1 MAKKVNKEP
10 QFIPGET
17 ATVSGTPAAGALKV
31 DVPEILTSTEEPLT
45 KAGKP
50 KKRKDVKDIL
60 NVVGKIK
67 VKPYLE
73 KTTENMGLEEYDMVV
88 FPGVTHEEQLAAL
101 ERNGIVRYVTGLDE
115 FASEVQNIQEDS
127 KREAVITNIRIVVA
141 DLEKRLGTNV
151 IKIDDPDFWN
161 KVKLLRPE
169 NTEFWE
175 KISLKVGNEPIH
187 LNPLKDPYDLI
198 KLMAIEA
205 GGFDLVA
212 KSYDDAQAKSSP
224 PKFYLDKEVH
234 TVSSKTVY
242 KKLRNKAIRHLDDLY
257 SKSPKKLLYTTKV
270 VDSNSSSY
278 KTSTPIDILYEA
290 CDEYI
295 AGNGGEKSKIAA
307 QRFIDTAS
315 LDMET
320 LKIKALVKDAT
331 FFRMITLKPDGML
344 YHTKTSALL
353 GRNVADVVEFLKNP
367 LNEDLL
373 IKILAE
379 VENLWNN

>member
-1 MAKKVNKEP
+1 MAKTNKEK
-10 QFIPGET
+10 QFIPGDT
-17 ATVSGTPAAGALKV
+17 ATVSGAPVASKISV
-31 DVPEILTSTEEPLT
+31 DVPDTLMAET
-45 KAGKP
+45 P
-50 KKRKDVKDIL
+50 KKKKKTKSIADIL
-60 NVVGKIK
+60 NVVGNIKI
-67 VKPYLE
+67 KPYLE
-73 KTTENMGLEEYDMVV
+73 GTSENMGLEEYDMVV

-101 ERNGIVRYVTGLDE
+101 ERNGIVRYITGLDE
-115 FASEVQNIQEDS
+115 FAAEVQNITDES
-127 KREAVITNIRIVVA
+127 KREAIIQNIRIVVA

-151 IKIDDPDFWN
+151 IKINDENFWD

-169 NTEFWE
+169 NTAFWE
-175 KISLKVGNEPIH
+175 KVSLKIGNEPVH

-212 KSYDDAQAKSSP
+212 KSFDDAQAKSTP

-234 TVSSKTVY
+234 TVSSKTIY

-257 SKSPKKLLYTTKV
+257 TKNPKKLLYTTKI
-270 VDSNSSSY
+270 VDANSSSY
-278 KTSTPIDILYEA
+278 KVSTPIDILYEA

-307 QRFIDTAS
+307 QRFIDTCK

-320 LKIKALVKDAT
+320 AKIKALVKDAT

-344 YHTKTSALL
+344 YHTKTSSLL

-373 IKILAE
+373 VKILAE
-379 VENLWNN
+379 VESLWNN